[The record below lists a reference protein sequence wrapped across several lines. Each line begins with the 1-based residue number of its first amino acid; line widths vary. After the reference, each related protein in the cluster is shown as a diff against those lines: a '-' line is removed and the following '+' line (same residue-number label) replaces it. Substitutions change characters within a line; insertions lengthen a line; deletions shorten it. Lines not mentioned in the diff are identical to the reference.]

1 MDVLSIDRIAEQIE
15 SFEASHEVAARVLT
29 MLDRDDVGARDV
41 AIVVSADPVMVAR
54 VMRMANSVVF
64 GTGGRIREL
73 HAAVAALGFD
83 AVRSIALTSMVEGL
97 GVVTPQ
103 DWEHSVTSA
112 VAAGEVARLVGAD
125 QQVAFSMGLLHDIGE
140 ALIASLD
147 RSFLAVLEERRG
159 TPLTAD
165 GEAAMLLAERRAYG
179 MHHATLGA
187 EILTAWNFSPEL
199 AAAVARHHTPK
210 GSLTRVHA
218 CVVDG
223 DRISHLIS
231 SKLPAQEFVSM
242 PGLLLPQYVPPT
254 ELERVLMEVR
264 QKAQMIIRDLF
275 L

>member
-1 MDVLSIDRIAEQIE
+1 MDLLSIDQIAERIE
-15 SFEASHEVAARVLT
+15 SFEASHEVAARVLN
-29 MLDRDDVGARDV
+29 MLDREDVGARDV
-41 AIVVSADPVMVAR
+41 AIVVSSDPVMVSR

-73 HAAVAALGFD
+73 HAAVAALGFQ
-83 AVRSIALTSMVEGL
+83 AVRSIALTSMVEGV

-125 QQVAFSMGLLHDIGE
+125 RQLAFSMGLLHDLGE

-147 RSFLAVLEERRG
+147 RSFLAVLRDRRAAPLTVEGEAEMLQEERR
-159 TPLTAD
+159 T
-165 GEAAMLLAERRAYG
+165 YG

-199 AAAVARHHTPK
+199 AAAVGKHHTPK
-210 GSLTRVHA
+210 GSITRVHA

-231 SKLPAQEFVSM
+231 SRLPAQEFATMS
-242 PGLLLPQYVPPT
+242 GLLLPQYVPVA
-254 ELERVLMEVR
+254 ELEHVLMDVR
-264 QKAQMIIRDLF
+264 QKAHAIIDNLF
-275 L
+275 V

>member
-1 MDVLSIDRIAEQIE
+1 MELVSIDKIAERIE
-15 SFEASHEVAARVLT
+15 SFEASHEVAARVLS

-41 AIVVSADPVMVAR
+41 AIVVSADPVMVSR

-64 GTGGRIREL
+64 GNGGRVREL
-73 HAAVAALGFD
+73 HAAVATLGFD
-83 AVRSIALTSMVEGL
+83 ALRSIALTSMVEGI

-125 QQVAFSMGLLHDIGE
+125 AQLAFSMGLLHDIGE
-140 ALIASLD
+140 AMIASLD
-147 RSFLAVLEERRG
+147 RSFVAVLKERRT
-159 TPLTAD
+159 TPLTVE
-165 GEAAMLLAERRAYG
+165 GEVAMLAEERRAYG

-199 AAAVARHHTPK
+199 AAAVGKHHTPK

-223 DRISHLIS
+223 DRISQLIS
-231 SKLPAQEFVSM
+231 SKLGAEDFAAT
-242 PGLLLPQYVPPT
+242 PGLLLPQYVPVQD
-254 ELERVLMEVR
+254 LERVLMDVR
-264 QKAQMIIRDLF
+264 QKAHSIIYDLF
-275 L
+275 V